1 MRALLVFVLGVV
13 AGQLIEANTGQHDG
27 PGVIM
32 LNHVG
37 IAVDDM
43 EESAAFYT
51 ETMGFERTFSLE
63 NAEGQTTLLHLQISE
78 DTFLE
83 LNPANEFLPAGITH
97 FGIQVEDMESV
108 RTMYQGRGANPT
120 ETRTSGSQAIFSYI
134 VDPQGVPIEL
144 AEYPPESARG
154 SVSAD
159 EQ

>member
-1 MRALLVFVLGVV
+1 MRALLIFVLGAV
-13 AGQLIEANTGQHDG
+13 AGQLVEPNTGQDND

-43 EESAAFYT
+43 DESAAFYT

-83 LNPANEFLPAGITH
+83 LNPANEYLPPGITH
-97 FGIQVEDMESV
+97 FGIQVEGMDSV
-108 RTMYQGRGANPT
+108 RAMYQGLGANPT

-144 AEYPPESARG
+144 AEYPPATSEPIP
-154 SVSAD
+154 
-159 EQ
+159 

>member
-1 MRALLVFVLGVV
+1 MRALLIFVLGVV
-13 AGQLIEANTGQHDG
+13 AGQLIQANTGENNG

-43 EESAAFYT
+43 EESAAFYA
-51 ETMGFERTFSLE
+51 ETMGFQRTFSLE

-83 LNPANEFLPAGITH
+83 LNPANELLPPGITH
-97 FGIQVEDMESV
+97 FGIQVEGMESV
-108 RTMYQGRGANPT
+108 RAMYQGRGANPT
-120 ETRTSGSQAIFSYI
+120 ETRTSGSRAIFSYI

-144 AEYPPESARG
+144 AEYPPETS
-154 SVSAD
+154 
-159 EQ
+159 EPIP

>member
-97 FGIQVEDMESV
+97 FGIQVEGMESV
-108 RTMYQGRGANPT
+108 RTMYQGLGANPT

-144 AEYPPESARG
+144 AEYPPESTRG